1 MTIPSESQV
10 EVGGEE
16 KRSGVP
22 AGKRVLN
29 THISLEEHTFL
40 KSMATKNSMTVT
52 MFLRN
57 LIRREMQ
64 RSRADLEGT
73 RSYGT

>member
-1 MTIPSESQV
+1 MA
-10 EVGGEE
+10 
-16 KRSGVP
+16 GVP

-29 THISLEEHTFL
+29 THISVEEHSFL
-40 KSMATKNSMTVT
+40 KNMAQKNSMTVT

-64 RSRADLEGT
+64 RLQDVERDFTAFQGH
-73 RSYGT
+73 